1 MIISENMYYH
11 LKKPS
16 IRYLQYIQVNINN
29 LRWIVRIYH
38 NLKKDDSQS
47 WESFNSHLEIGSHVD
62 ICNATEVVE
71 NRKLGTHLGAATW
84 RWLPMLDKMVDTVMS
99 RDSDSRIIPREED
112 AVREWLASDRIYH
125 IMRDHPN
132 HCTSFVLAGMWGVK
146 LSQDRPQIAG
156 LFQKILNMEH
166 KD

>member
-1 MIISENMYYH
+1 MIISENMYFH

-29 LRWIVRIYH
+29 LSAVRYNSDLNIFTKKKLGWIVRIYH

-84 RWLPMLDKMVDTVMS
+84 RWVGYIKTFNFNCIIFLYISAFTYYFT
-99 RDSDSRIIPREED
+99 RIVTYARWNGGHGN
-112 AVREWLASDRIYH
+112 V
-125 IMRDHPN
+125 
-132 HCTSFVLAGMWGVK
+132 
-146 LSQDRPQIAG
+146 
-156 LFQKILNMEH
+156 
-166 KD
+166 